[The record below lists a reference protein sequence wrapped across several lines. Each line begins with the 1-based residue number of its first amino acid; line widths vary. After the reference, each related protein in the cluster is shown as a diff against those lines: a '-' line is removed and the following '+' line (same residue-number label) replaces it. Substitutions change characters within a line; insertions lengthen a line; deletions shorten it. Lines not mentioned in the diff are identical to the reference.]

1 MKDKIGGKEMK
12 EVSNTNKYRRVNLY
26 ETRKVKI
33 TYTEC
38 KFDRSLDRIRFVK
51 LGDQYE
57 DPEIITVYRYED
69 EQLIEDMLKMYGAE

>member
-33 TYTEC
+33 TLQ
-38 KFDRSLDRIRFVK
+38 SVN
-51 LGDQYE
+51 
-57 DPEIITVYRYED
+57 
-69 EQLIEDMLKMYGAE
+69 LIGH